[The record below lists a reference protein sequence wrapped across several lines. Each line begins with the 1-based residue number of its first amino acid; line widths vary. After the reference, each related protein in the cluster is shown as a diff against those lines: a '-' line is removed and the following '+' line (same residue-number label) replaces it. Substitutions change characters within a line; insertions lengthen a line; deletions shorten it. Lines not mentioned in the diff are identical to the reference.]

1 MLTGII
7 EQVDPAKWKL
17 APHVTELEASIIR
30 EILKITTRPGVIS
43 FAGGL
48 PAPELFPIET
58 VKELAAYVLD
68 TYGAA
73 AMQYSLSAG
82 ITPLRELLAER
93 ATGRGTASR
102 TENILITAGAQQ
114 GIELLGRAFI
124 APGDYVLVE
133 NPTYLGALQVFNY
146 YRAQYCVVEM
156 DDEGMLIDQ
165 VEKQLETYHP
175 KLIYTVSNFQNP
187 TGITMSVERRKAL
200 IEIAGRYNV
209 PIIDDNPYG
218 ELQFSDER
226 IPTLKSIGG
235 DEVVALRTFSKL
247 VSPGFRVGWMN
258 GPTEVIEQFE
268 KVKQCVDLHANT
280 FAQYLMLEFIKQG
293 YLEPHVEKIRA
304 DYKAKRDTMLAAL
317 AEYFPPEIT
326 WTRPEGGM
334 FIWLRLPSKLSA
346 KELLNKAVERQ
357 VAYVYGEPFYPL
369 GGGEHTMRLNYS
381 NATHE
386 TIREGIKRLGDLFKA
401 ELAG

>member
-1 MLTGII
+1 MAEIADLV
-7 EQVDPAKWKL
+7 QPCRWRL
-17 APHVTELEASIIR
+17 APHVTRLEANIIR
-30 EILKITTRPGVIS
+30 EILKITTREGVIS

-58 VKELAAYVLD
+58 VRRLAGYVLD
-68 TYGAA
+68 TYGPN

-93 ATGRGTASR
+93 ATSRGTPSAV
-102 TENILITAGAQQ
+102 ENILITAGAQQ

-146 YRAQYCVVEM
+146 YQARYCTVEM
-156 DDEGMLIDQ
+156 DDDGMIIDQ
-165 VEKQLETYHP
+165 VEEQLRKYRP
-175 KLIYTVSNFQNP
+175 KLIYTISNFQNP
-187 TGITMSVERRKAL
+187 TGITLSLERRKQLVDLAVQ
-200 IEIAGRYNV
+200 YDV

-218 ELQFSDER
+218 ELHFGQER
-226 IPTLKSIGG
+226 LPTLKSIGG
-235 DEVVALRTFSKL
+235 DAVVALRTFSKL

-258 GPTEVIEQFE
+258 GQKAIIQQFE

-280 FAQYLMLEFIKQG
+280 FAQYLMLEFVRQG
-293 YLEPHVEKIRA
+293 HLEPHIERIKA
-304 DYKAKRDTMLAAL
+304 DYKAKRDTMLEAL
-317 AEYFPPEIT
+317 EEYFPEEIT

-334 FIWLRLPSKLSA
+334 FIWLRLPDGLSA
-346 KELLNKAVERQ
+346 KELLTRAVERK
-357 VAYVYGEPFYPL
+357 VAYVYGEPFYPC
-369 GGGEHTMRLNYS
+369 GGGEHTLRLNYS

-386 TIREGIKRLGDLFKA
+386 RIVEGIRRLGTLFRE
-401 ELAG
+401 ELARH